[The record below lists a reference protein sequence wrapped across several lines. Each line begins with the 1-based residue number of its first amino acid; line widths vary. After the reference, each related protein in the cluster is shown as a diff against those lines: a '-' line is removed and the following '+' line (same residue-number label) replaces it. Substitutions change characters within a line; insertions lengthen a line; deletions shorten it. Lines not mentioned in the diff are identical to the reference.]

1 MTKTKGN
8 VMERLKHNAK
18 YLAVASS
25 FGITSATIMPAFAAT
40 TSVDADEVVGKILGF
55 VCTIFRYIGIILLA
69 WGIGQLVLA
78 FKNEDADSKSRAI
91 MLIIVSIV
99 LVALEPSLKGI
110 LNTFAPNVVKY
121 IS

>member
-25 FGITSATIMPAFAAT
+25 FGVTSATIMPVAAD
-40 TSVDADEVVGKILGF
+40 VDDTAGEVVGEILKF
-55 VCTIFRYIGIILLA
+55 VCTIFRYIGIVLLA

-99 LVALEPSLKGI
+99 LVALKSALKAI
-110 LNTFAPNVVKY
+110 LNTVDKDVAAAL
-121 IS
+121 